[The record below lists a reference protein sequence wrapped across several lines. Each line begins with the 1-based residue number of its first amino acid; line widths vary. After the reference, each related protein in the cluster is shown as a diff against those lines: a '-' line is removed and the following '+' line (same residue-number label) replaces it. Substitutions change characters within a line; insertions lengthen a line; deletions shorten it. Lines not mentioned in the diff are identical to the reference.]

1 MGTAKYLLAVA
12 SVFLLGTAAGAFVHH
27 PKDGSGYAVPIV
39 LAILGIV
46 AAVSAWKTHEVEG
59 RHSKSLEG
67 ESVRDADSH
76 ERDSDTQ
83 EQSGK

>member
-1 MGTAKYLLAVA
+1 MGAARYVLAVA

-46 AAVSAWKTHEVEG
+46 AAVSAWKADRIV
-59 RHSKSLEG
+59 RRPSKSIEG
-67 ESVRDADSH
+67 EDVAEVDSH
-76 ERDSDTQ
+76 ERGSNAHDV
-83 EQSGK
+83 